1 MATQKDKK
9 TFQQRTVEGI
19 KGGVEET
26 SGSRL
31 LDLMAVIQE
40 IALKRGSLLSLMQ

>member
-40 IALKRGSLLSLMQ
+40 MLGTTEKKKKKGQ

>member
-1 MATQKDKK
+1 MPTQKDKK

-19 KGGVEET
+19 
-26 SGSRL
+26 GSRL

-40 IALKRGSLLSLMQ
+40 MLGTTEKKKKKGQ